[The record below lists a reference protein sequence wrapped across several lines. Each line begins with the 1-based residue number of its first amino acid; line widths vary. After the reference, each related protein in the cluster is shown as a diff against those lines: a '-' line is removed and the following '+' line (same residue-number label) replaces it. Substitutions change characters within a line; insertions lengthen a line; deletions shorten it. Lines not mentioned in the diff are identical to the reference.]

1 MSTIL
6 HTYNN
11 LKVGIKLAIGFGLI
25 LIMSAFIM
33 LSGINGFRHID
44 GYVNKSIISNDINNN
59 LDEARRARLNFQ
71 YTHDYAAINKT
82 GTLMEKVGQSL
93 NQANQLTWLPASQQL
108 LDQLNEAY
116 KKYQPAREA
125 LITASRQRDA
135 IAQKLNQ
142 DSSAKTLDTLRAQ
155 FNGSTLTPELRL
167 EFITLFEQL
176 MGIRDLA
183 HELLLQPS
191 TQSESSLRKALA
203 ATTTAVSQALPH
215 FSPEQQGWL
224 NQSWGLFSA
233 YNGYI
238 NDYMRAF
245 QDENTATSAMLEAAV
260 ILDNASS
267 ALYERQLSLVSATT
281 TSSQWQLLFT
291 GLVII
296 AIGVLMAWR
305 ITLQITRPLHQSLS
319 LAERI
324 AQGDLTASINV
335 VRRDELGMLMS
346 AMASMNHKLREMIG
360 EIREGVSNVASA
372 ASEIAAGNTD
382 LSSRTEQQSAAV
394 VETAA
399 SMEQLTSTVK
409 QNADNAHHASQLA
422 ADASGNATKGGEIVT
437 NVVSTMNEIA
447 VSSRRISEITSVING
462 IAFQT
467 NILAL
472 NAAVEAARAGEQGR
486 GFAVVAGEVRNLA
499 QRSAQAAKEIETLI
513 GESVT
518 RVNTGSTLVES
529 AGKTMDE
536 IIRSISHVHD
546 IMDEIA
552 SASDE
557 QSRGINQI
565 STAVAEMDATTQ
577 QNAALVEESS
587 AAANSLEEQAQTLEH
602 AVSVFRLGNDDVSTR
617 PAQRASLSVSKPLK
631 LTTSAAKATTVTKT
645 TVVSRPSVSGKDD
658 WESF

>member
-1 MSTIL
+1 MNTVFGA
-6 HTYNN
+6 YNN
-11 LKVGIKLAIGFGLI
+11 FRVGVKLAMGFGLI
-25 LIMSAFIM
+25 LLMAAIIM
-33 LSGINGFRHID
+33 LSGINGFRNID
-44 GYVNKSIISNDINNN
+44 AYSQKSIISNTINSS
-59 LDEARRARLNFQ
+59 LEEARRERLRFQ
-71 YTHDYAAINKT
+71 YTHDYSAINKNGELLNKMT
-82 GTLMEKVGQSL
+82 QSL
-93 NQANQLTWLPASQQL
+93 DIAQTMKWDADTRILLDKIIQSSKDYGVARESLVSASQ
-108 LDQLNEAY
+108 
-116 KKYQPAREA
+116 K
-125 LITASRQRDA
+125 RDA
-135 IAQKLNQ
+135 IGQKLSQ
-142 DSSAKTLDTLRAQ
+142 ETIGKIIDTLRGQ
-155 FNGSTLTPELRL
+155 FDAATLPAELRL
-167 EFITLFEQL
+167 EFMYINEGLSDIKDT
-176 MGIRDLA
+176 A
-183 HELLLQPS
+183 HELTLMPS
-191 TQSESSLRKALA
+191 AETETALRKALG
-203 ATTTAVSQALPH
+203 TAQQAITQALPK
-215 FSPEQQGWL
+215 FSAEQQTWL
-224 NQSWGLFSA
+224 NQTWLPFATYSGDITLYMAA
-233 YNGYI
+233 Y
-238 NDYMRAF
+238 
-245 QDENTATSAMLEAAV
+245 QEENAASQRMAD
-260 ILDNASS
+260 I
-267 ALYERQLSLVSATT
+267 ALVLNQSATQLYQT
-281 TSSQWQLLFT
+281 QLDKVDNITRQSQYEQWII
-291 GLVII
+291 GLAII
-296 AIGVLMAWR
+296 AIGVLLAWR
-305 ITLQITRPLHQSLS
+305 ITLQLTRPLRQSLS
-319 LAERI
+319 LAEQI
-324 AQGDLTASINV
+324 AQGDLTASITV
-335 VRRDELGMLMS
+335 TRKDELGQLMT
-346 AMASMNHKLREMIG
+346 AMNEMNHKLRGMIG
-360 EIREGVSNVASA
+360 SIREGVSNVASA

-536 IIRSISHVHD
+536 IIRSIAHVHD
-546 IMDEIA
+546 IMGEIA

-565 STAVAEMDATTQ
+565 SNAVAEMDATTQ

-587 AAANSLEEQAQTLEH
+587 AAANSLEEQAQALEQ
-602 AVSVFRLGNDDVSTR
+602 AVSIFRLGNDDSHRFARNTHK
-617 PAQRASLSVSKPLK
+617 PGAAGAKKPLM
-631 LTTSAAKATTVTKT
+631 LAGAATGA
-645 TVVSRPSVSGKDD
+645 RSGSDE

>member
-1 MSTIL
+1 MKTVFGA
-6 HTYNN
+6 YNN
-11 LKVGIKLAIGFGLI
+11 FSVGVKLALGFGLI
-25 LIMSAFIM
+25 LLMAAVIM
-33 LSGINGFRHID
+33 LSGINGFRNID
-44 GYVNKSIISNDINNN
+44 AYSQKSIISNDINSY
-59 LDEARRARLNFQ
+59 LQEARRERLRFQ
-71 YTHDYAAINKT
+71 YTHDYAAINKNGELLSKMMQSLDIAQT
-82 GTLMEKVGQSL
+82 MKWDPDTRILLDKVIQSSKDYGTSRENLISASQKRDTVGQK
-93 NQANQLTWLPASQQL
+93 LTQ
-108 LDQLNEAY
+108 D
-116 KKYQPAREA
+116 
-125 LITASRQRDA
+125 LIGKV
-135 IAQKLNQ
+135 I
-142 DSSAKTLDTLRAQ
+142 DTLRGQ
-155 FNGSTLTPELRL
+155 FDAATLPAELRL
-167 EFITLFEQL
+167 EFMDINERLSDIKDST
-176 MGIRDLA
+176 
-183 HELLLQPS
+183 HELTLTPA
-191 TQSESSLRKALA
+191 TETEAALRKALDA
-203 ATTTAVSQALPH
+203 AQRTLTEALPK
-215 FSPEQQGWL
+215 FSTEQQNQLNQAWQFFAAYGGDLTLYMATYQEESAASQRMADIALVL
-224 NQSWGLFSA
+224 NQSVTQLYQMQLDKVDNITRQSQYEQWIIGLA
-233 YNGYI
+233 
-238 NDYMRAF
+238 
-245 QDENTATSAMLEAAV
+245 
-260 ILDNASS
+260 
-267 ALYERQLSLVSATT
+267 
-281 TSSQWQLLFT
+281 
-291 GLVII
+291 II
-296 AIGVLMAWR
+296 TIGVLMAWR
-305 ITLQITRPLHQSLS
+305 ITLLLTRPLRQSLS

-324 AQGDLTASINV
+324 AQGDLTASITV
-335 VRRDELGMLMS
+335 TRTDELGQLMM
-346 AMASMNHKLREMIG
+346 AMNEMNHKLREMIG
-360 EIREGVSNVASA
+360 TIREGVSNVASA

-422 ADASGNATKGGEIVT
+422 ADASTNATKGGEIVT

-546 IMDEIA
+546 IMGEIA

-587 AAANSLEEQAQTLEH
+587 AAANSLEEQAQALEQ
-602 AVSVFRLGNDDVSTR
+602 AVSIFRLGHDDNHHPARTAHKPGAVS
-617 PAQRASLSVSKPLK
+617 AKKPLM
-631 LTTSAAKATTVTKT
+631 LAGAAAGVR
-645 TVVSRPSVSGKDD
+645 SNNNE

>member
-1 MSTIL
+1 MNTVFGA
-6 HTYNN
+6 YNN
-11 LKVGIKLAIGFGLI
+11 FKVGVKLAMGFGLI
-25 LIMSAFIM
+25 LLMAAIIM
-33 LSGINGFRHID
+33 LSGINGFRNID
-44 GYVNKSIISNDINNN
+44 AYSQKSIISNNINSY
-59 LDEARRARLNFQ
+59 LEEARRERLRFQ
-71 YTHDYAAINKT
+71 YTHDYAAINKNGELLNKMT
-82 GTLMEKVGQSL
+82 QSL
-93 NQANQLTWLPASQQL
+93 NVAQTMKWDADTRILLDKIIQSGKEYNVARENLISASQ
-108 LDQLNEAY
+108 
-116 KKYQPAREA
+116 K
-125 LITASRQRDA
+125 RDA
-135 IAQKLNQ
+135 IGQKLSQ
-142 DSSAKTLDTLRAQ
+142 ETIGKVIDTLRGQ
-155 FNGSTLTPELRL
+155 FDAATLPAELRL
-167 EFITLFEQL
+167 EFMYINEGLSDIKDT
-176 MGIRDLA
+176 A
-183 HELLLQPS
+183 HELTLMPS
-191 TQSESSLRKALA
+191 AETETALRKTLDSAQQA
-203 ATTTAVSQALPH
+203 ITQALPK
-215 FSPEQQGWL
+215 FSTEQQAWL
-224 NQSWGLFSA
+224 NQTWLPFATYSGDITLYMAAYQEESA
-233 YNGYI
+233 
-238 NDYMRAF
+238 
-245 QDENTATSAMLEAAV
+245 
-260 ILDNASS
+260 ASQRMADI
-267 ALYERQLSLVSATT
+267 ALVLNQSATQLYQT
-281 TSSQWQLLFT
+281 QLDKVDNITRQSQYQQWII
-291 GLVII
+291 GLAII

-305 ITLQITRPLHQSLS
+305 ITLQLTRPLRQSLS

-324 AQGDLTASINV
+324 AQGDLTASITV
-335 VRRDELGMLMS
+335 TRKDELGQLMT
-346 AMASMNHKLREMIG
+346 AMNEMNHKLREMIG
-360 EIREGVSNVASA
+360 TIREGVSNVASA

-587 AAANSLEEQAQTLEH
+587 AAANSLEEQAQALEQ
-602 AVSVFRLGNDDVSTR
+602 AVSIFRLGSDDSHRFARSAHKPGAVS
-617 PAQRASLSVSKPLK
+617 AKKPLM
-631 LTTSAAKATTVTKT
+631 LASAGAGA
-645 TVVSRPSVSGKDD
+645 RSGNDE

>member
-1 MSTIL
+1 MNSIM

-11 LKVGIKLAIGFGLI
+11 LKVGSKLTIGFGLI
-25 LIMSAFIM
+25 LVMSAFIM
-33 LSGINGFRHID
+33 LSGVNGFRNID
-44 GYVNKSIISNDINNN
+44 AYVNKSIISNDINNN
-59 LDEARRARLNFQ
+59 LNDARRARLDFQ
-71 YTHDYAAINKT
+71 YTHDYSSIDKV
-82 GTLMEKVGQSL
+82 GDLMAKVGQSL
-93 NQANQLTWLPASQQL
+93 KQANQFTWSPDARKL
-108 LDQLNEAY
+108 LDQLNTAY
-116 KKYQPAREA
+116 NVYVPGREA
-125 LITASRQRDA
+125 LINASKQRDA
-135 IAQKLNQ
+135 VAQKLNQ
-142 DSSAKTLDTLRAQ
+142 DSSASVLSSLRTQ
-155 FNGSTLTPELRL
+155 FSASTQTPELQL
-167 EFITLFEQL
+167 EFITLYEQL
-176 MGIRDLA
+176 ADIRDMA
-183 HELLLQPS
+183 HELLLTPS
-191 TQSESSLRKALA
+191 AQTESNLRKALSSTQA
-203 ATTTAVSQALPH
+203 AFNQSLPK
-215 FSPEQQGWL
+215 FSAEQQGWL
-224 NQSWGLFSA
+224 SQAWRFFSA

-238 NDYMRAF
+238 DDYMNAF
-245 QDENTATSAMLEAAV
+245 RNESAATSTMSGAAV
-260 ILDNASS
+260 ILDNASND
-267 ALYERQLSLVSATT
+267 LYAGQLALVSNTT
-281 TSSQWQLLFT
+281 ASSQWQLLLT

-319 LAERI
+319 IAERI
-324 AQGDLTASINV
+324 AQGDLTASITV

-346 AMASMNHKLREMIG
+346 AMADMNHKLREMIG

-422 ADASGNATKGGEIVT
+422 ADASANATRGGEIVT

-447 VSSRRISEITSVING
+447 VSSRRISDITSVINS

-486 GFAVVAGEVRNLA
+486 GFAVVAGEVRSLA

-513 GESVT
+513 NESVS
-518 RVNTGSTLVES
+518 RVNTGSTQVES

-577 QNAALVEESS
+577 QNAALVEQSS

-602 AVSVFRLGNDDVSTR
+602 AVSFFRISHGGATASPTQRNTISAKAPLMLGKSKSTTK
-617 PAQRASLSVSKPLK
+617 ASATVKPS
-631 LTTSAAKATTVTKT
+631 SAAA
-645 TVVSRPSVSGKDD
+645 KDD